1 MFQLSRVAYQSLSR
15 GLATGRVKVPRINNF
30 NNTLKE
36 LKGDVKNVSTELK
49 GDVKNVSKKL
59 SEVETELKSDVKN
72 VSKKLSEVETELKG
86 EIKGVQEDVKG
97 LSKKLSENSKKLNE
111 IGTKL
116 DMHVKYLPVQ
126 TTGYVCGALVGGTS
140 FLTAIGWGFTLE
152 KKDSAESVGWV
163 RNLPKSVPKK

>member
-36 LKGDVKNVSTELK
+36 LKG
-49 GDVKNVSKKL
+49 
-59 SEVETELKSDVKN
+59 DVKN

>member
-1 MFQLSRVAYQSLSR
+1 M
-15 GLATGRVKVPRINNF
+15 
-30 NNTLKE
+30 
-36 LKGDVKNVSTELK
+36 
-49 GDVKNVSKKL
+49 
-59 SEVETELKSDVKN
+59 
-72 VSKKLSEVETELKG
+72 
-86 EIKGVQEDVKG
+86 
-97 LSKKLSENSKKLNE
+97 SENSKKLNE